1 MTLGT
6 RIRSI
11 RKEKG
16 LSILDLK
23 NITGLSKSTISEIE
37 NDKSSPTAE
46 TLSKIA
52 TGLGVTVDEFFKPDP
67 IANERSKKSNN
78 AYNNKVEETNVAYD
92 IENINV
98 PNEYSSKYKVTSRDK
113 EQYKEFIKKETQA
126 FFMNDEFDEEDKK
139 EILDVMNEIFWEA
152 KALNKRKHKK

>member
-1 MTLGT
+1 MTLGNKIR
-6 RIRSI
+6 RIR
-11 RKEKG
+11 KQKG

-52 TGLGVTVDEFFKPDP
+52 TGLGVTVDEFFRD
-67 IANERSKKSNN
+67 
-78 AYNNKVEETNVAYD
+78 D
-92 IENINV
+92 IEEENIKI
-98 PNEYSSKYKVTSRDK
+98 PEEYSSKYKVTSRDK
-113 EQYKEFIKKETQA
+113 AQYKEFIKRETEA

-152 KALNKRKHKK
+152 KALNKRKKKK